1 MVRNASW
8 LQDQHYV
15 GTTESFSAY
24 LLRPTAPLVCLP
36 LRLINTS
43 FRSYHI
49 CIIVHKSYTIAG
61 NLALLRIDLS
71 ELRLLHYIRKHVQ
84 FSRDEDSPAQSRTGQ
99 CFAAKNRW
107 LVWQWEH
114 KEGER
119 QWCRWRRH
127 RFRQPIRKRTV
138 GCAKSPTIMDEAS
151 AAPEPSA

>member
-24 LLRPTAPLVCLP
+24 LLRPTAPLVCFP

-43 FRSYHI
+43 FQVVPHLHNRAQSP
-49 CIIVHKSYTIAG
+49 A
-61 NLALLRIDLS
+61 NLAFLRIDLS

-84 FSRDEDSPAQSRTGQ
+84 FSRDEDSPAQSWTGQ

-119 QWCRWRRH
+119 QWRRWRRH

-138 GCAKSPTIMDEAS
+138 GCTKSPTILDDAS